1 MNHIGTIELATERL
15 TLRRFMIEDAESMY
29 YNWASEDE
37 VTRFLTWPTHK
48 SVQDSEMII
57 DQWIKSYEDKKTYQW
72 AIELNDL
79 EQPIGSISAVKV
91 DDEIDAVEV
100 GYCIGSKYW
109 NKGYATEALAEVIR
123 FFMNEV
129 GASRAQDMMWQ
140 IRIPGK

>member
-48 SVQDSEMII
+48 SVQDSEMVI
-57 DQWIKSYEDKKTYQW
+57 DQWIKTYEDKKTYQW

-123 FFMNEV
+123 FFMN
-129 GASRAQDMMWQ
+129 
-140 IRIPGK
+140 

>member
-48 SVQDSEMII
+48 SVQDSEMVI

-100 GYCIGSKYW
+100 GYCIGTKYW

-123 FFMNEV
+123 FFMN
-129 GASRAQDMMWQ
+129 
-140 IRIPGK
+140 

>member
-15 TLRRFMIEDAESMY
+15 TLRRFMIEDAENMY

-48 SVQDSEMII
+48 SVQDSEMVI

-100 GYCIGSKYW
+100 GYCIGTGT
-109 NKGYATEALAEVIR
+109 KGMQLR
-123 FFMNEV
+123 H
-129 GASRAQDMMWQ
+129 WQ
-140 IRIPGK
+140 K

>member
-15 TLRRFMIEDAESMY
+15 TLRRFTIEDAESMY

-48 SVQDSEMII
+48 SVEDSEMVI
-57 DQWIKSYEDKKTYQW
+57 DQWIKAYSDKKTYQW

-91 DDEIDAVEV
+91 DDEIDAVEI
-100 GYCIGSKYW
+100 GYCIGTKYW
-109 NKGYATEALAEVIR
+109 NKGYATEALTEVIR

-129 GASRAQDMMWQ
+129 GASAQDMMWQ
-140 IRIPGK
+140 IRIPVK